1 MAVKSVSLL
10 FSSLL
15 LSNAAVIPTE
25 YLRDSYQGDIPR
37 DYSRVTSRDVSST
50 DYDFV
55 IVGAG
60 IAGLVI
66 GSRLS
71 EDLNGIQTTLDSRR
85 KMD

>member
-25 YLRDSYQGDIPR
+25 YLRDSYSSNVPR

-60 IAGLVI
+60 IAGLVL

-71 EDLNGIQTTLDSRR
+71 EDLNGIKRTADSRS
-85 KMD
+85 

>member
-1 MAVKSVSLL
+1 MAVKRVSLL
-10 FSSLL
+10 FTSLL
-15 LSNAAVIPTE
+15 LSNAAVIPTD
-25 YLRDSYQGDIPR
+25 YLRDSYQGDVPR

-71 EDLNGIQTTLDSRR
+71 EDLNGFTAVPDSRS
-85 KMD
+85 KIY

>member
-1 MAVKSVSLL
+1 MAVKRVSLL
-10 FSSLL
+10 FTSLL

-25 YLRDSYQGDIPR
+25 YLKDTYQGDVPR

-71 EDLNGIQTTLDSRR
+71 EDLNGIKTIPDVRS
-85 KMD
+85 KVY